1 MPDFKYKARTD
12 RGEARAGVI
21 EAETKAAAAQQLRA
35 QGLVPTEI
43 SLATRL
49 VDSDAVLTQQAARK
63 VKGEEIVAFAN
74 QLAVMIDT
82 GVPLAEAIRA
92 YTEQSRGGPL
102 GRIAGARGGPLG
114 RIAGVLSDRIAAGVS
129 FSAAIAEHPG
139 VFPRLMVSLVRASE
153 ASGSMGTM
161 LQRVAAYLGNEMR
174 TRRQIRG
181 ALIYPMI
188 MLVMGLSVTG
198 FLISWVLPRFAS
210 IYEGRD
216 AALPK
221 PTQILLNLS
230 GWVTT
235 NWALLLLAIIALVG
249 AAVLARGT
257 QTGRRLVDRVLLGAP
272 VIGAIFRNFYLTRVA
287 RTLATLLASGVQL
300 KEALGIVRGVSA
312 SPQWDDFL
320 LHLDQSIDG
329 GRSISDAVLDSPL
342 IPPSFAQMIA
352 AGERTGHLAESLER
366 VADVAEEQFEDSV
379 GAGTQLI
386 EPVMIIAMGSVI
398 GAVAVALLL
407 PIFTMGSAMAG

>member
-92 YTEQSRGGPL
+92 YTEQS
-102 GRIAGARGGPLG
+102 RGGPLG

-386 EPVMIIAMGSVI
+386 EPVMIIVMGSVI

>member
-92 YTEQSRGGPL
+92 YTEQS
-102 GRIAGARGGPLG
+102 RGGPLG

-320 LHLDQSIDG
+320 LHLDQSIDA